1 MIELIPTGA
10 ENAILL
16 KDLAAK
22 VGKSPRQVQADIQ
35 SIREKDQI
43 NVISLATG
51 GYCLPSSDDNGE
63 REAKRYEVMMI
74 RQAIGRLKKA
84 RLSMKWRAERNQ
96 MRFYTGEKFRVE
108 AYAIYWSILEHMF
121 LLEEIESLLL
131 TYLTENMLK
140 KEGE

>member
-1 MIELIPTGA
+1 MIDLIPIGA
-10 ENAILL
+10 ENAVLL

-96 MRFYTGEKFRVE
+96 MRFYTGEK
-108 AYAIYWSILEHMF
+108 
-121 LLEEIESLLL
+121 LEEIESLLL

>member
-43 NVISLATG
+43 NIISLATG
-51 GYCLPSSDDNGE
+51 GYCLPSSDDKGE

-96 MRFYTGEKFRVE
+96 MRFYTGEK
-108 AYAIYWSILEHMF
+108 
-121 LLEEIESLLL
+121 LEEIESLLL

>member
-1 MIELIPTGA
+1 MIDFIPIGA
-10 ENAILL
+10 ENAVLL

-43 NVISLATG
+43 NIISLATG
-51 GYCLPSSDDNGE
+51 GYCLPSSDDKGE

-96 MRFYTGEKFRVE
+96 MRFYTGEK
-108 AYAIYWSILEHMF
+108 
-121 LLEEIESLLL
+121 LEEIESLLL

-140 KEGE
+140 REGE

>member
-96 MRFYTGEKFRVE
+96 MRFYTGEK
-108 AYAIYWSILEHMF
+108 
-121 LLEEIESLLL
+121 LEEIESLLL

>member
-43 NVISLATG
+43 NVISLAT
-51 GYCLPSSDDNGE
+51 
-63 REAKRYEVMMI
+63 
-74 RQAIGRLKKA
+74 
-84 RLSMKWRAERNQ
+84 
-96 MRFYTGEKFRVE
+96 T
-108 AYAIYWSILEHMF
+108 
-121 LLEEIESLLL
+121 
-131 TYLTENMLK
+131 
-140 KEGE
+140 

>member
-43 NVISLATG
+43 NIISLATG
-51 GYCLPSSDDNGE
+51 GYCLPSSDDTGE
-63 REAKRYEVMMI
+63 REAKRYKVMMI

-96 MRFYTGEKFRVE
+96 MRFYTGEK
-108 AYAIYWSILEHMF
+108 
-121 LLEEIESLLL
+121 LEEIESLLL

-140 KEGE
+140 GGRIDVRRKVHV

>member
-1 MIELIPTGA
+1 MIDLIPIGA
-10 ENAILL
+10 ENAVLL
-16 KDLAAK
+16 KDLAAM

-35 SIREKDQI
+35 IIREKDQI

-96 MRFYTGEKFRVE
+96 MRFYTGEK
-108 AYAIYWSILEHMF
+108 
-121 LLEEIESLLL
+121 LEEIESLLL

>member
-1 MIELIPTGA
+1 MIDLIPIGA
-10 ENAILL
+10 ENAVLL

-43 NVISLATG
+43 NIISLATG
-51 GYCLPSSDDNGE
+51 GYCLPSSDDKGE

-96 MRFYTGEKFRVE
+96 MRFYTGEK
-108 AYAIYWSILEHMF
+108 
-121 LLEEIESLLL
+121 LEEIESLLL

>member
-1 MIELIPTGA
+1 MIDLIPIGA
-10 ENAILL
+10 ENAVLL
-16 KDLAAK
+16 KDLAAM

-43 NVISLATG
+43 NIISLATG
-51 GYCLPSSDDNGE
+51 GYCLPSSDDKGE

-96 MRFYTGEKFRVE
+96 MRFYTGEK
-108 AYAIYWSILEHMF
+108 
-121 LLEEIESLLL
+121 LEEIESLLL

-140 KEGE
+140 REGE

>member
-1 MIELIPTGA
+1 MIELIPTGV

-96 MRFYTGEKFRVE
+96 MRFYTGEK
-108 AYAIYWSILEHMF
+108 
-121 LLEEIESLLL
+121 LEEIESLLL

>member
-1 MIELIPTGA
+1 MIDLIPIGA

-51 GYCLPSSDDNGE
+51 GYCLPSSDDKGE

-96 MRFYTGEKFRVE
+96 MRFYTGEK
-108 AYAIYWSILEHMF
+108 
-121 LLEEIESLLL
+121 LEEIESLLL

>member
-1 MIELIPTGA
+1 
-10 ENAILL
+10 
-16 KDLAAK
+16 
-22 VGKSPRQVQADIQ
+22 
-35 SIREKDQI
+35 
-43 NVISLATG
+43 
-51 GYCLPSSDDNGE
+51 
-63 REAKRYEVMMI
+63 MMI

>member
-1 MIELIPTGA
+1 MIDLIPIGA
-10 ENAILL
+10 ENAVLL
-16 KDLAAK
+16 KDLAAM

-43 NVISLATG
+43 NIISLATG

-96 MRFYTGEKFRVE
+96 MRFYTGEK
-108 AYAIYWSILEHMF
+108 
-121 LLEEIESLLL
+121 LEEIESLLL

>member
-1 MIELIPTGA
+1 MIDLIPIGA
-10 ENAILL
+10 ENAVLL

-43 NVISLATG
+43 NIISLATG
-51 GYCLPSSDDNGE
+51 GYCLPSSDDKGE

-96 MRFYTGEKFRVE
+96 MRFYTGEK
-108 AYAIYWSILEHMF
+108 
-121 LLEEIESLLL
+121 LEEIESLLL

-140 KEGE
+140 REGE

>member
-1 MIELIPTGA
+1 MIDLIPIGA
-10 ENAILL
+10 ENAVLL
-16 KDLAAK
+16 KDLAEK

-43 NVISLATG
+43 NIISLATG
-51 GYCLPSSDDNGE
+51 GYCLPSSDDKGE

-96 MRFYTGEKFRVE
+96 MRFYTGEK
-108 AYAIYWSILEHMF
+108 
-121 LLEEIESLLL
+121 LEEIESLLL

>member
-16 KDLAAK
+16 KDLAEK

-43 NVISLATG
+43 NIISLATG
-51 GYCLPSSDDNGE
+51 GYCLPSSDDKGE

-96 MRFYTGEKFRVE
+96 MRFYTGEK
-108 AYAIYWSILEHMF
+108 
-121 LLEEIESLLL
+121 LEEIESLLL